1 MVFARRVALC
11 LGASLLGLAAGNPA
25 SAQAPMTPASKPA
38 DPKEAVIDRI
48 PLVLRD
54 PVSYQVPLHLAP
66 IRTLELASPIDSTV
80 TSILL
85 KLGDQVPA
93 QAEVLRLDTK
103 LLQLNVTRA
112 QAALRAAELEAK
124 ASTGA
129 AKEAAEARAQVA
141 KAEFDIAELK
151 TQQASLKAPF
161 ASRLVKIHVTE
172 GEYVRAGQVVA
183 TLIDTS
189 QLVVELPIDRKT
201 QKVGDSLEIK
211 VEELPAQVKLA
222 AVLPLT
228 SDMDRIRELFLS
240 VSTGRGTLDNASGKF
255 QAGQTVYSPMIP
267 RQPVAEV
274 ATATLSNTDDG
285 GRKVQVIRD
294 GMVRDVKVQ
303 TLGQIGD
310 DRIFVSGDFGAKD
323 ELIVKS
329 SMPLVDGNRLTPRSG
344 NTAAVAKGQPASG
357 AAPANS
363 ALPPGATPTPM
374 PTTKPGF

>member
-1 MVFARRVALC
+1 
-11 LGASLLGLAAGNPA
+11 
-25 SAQAPMTPASKPA
+25 MTPAAKPA

-54 PVSYQVPLHLAP
+54 PVSYQVPLHLEP
-66 IRTLELASPIDSTV
+66 IRTLELASPMDSTV

-85 KLGDQVPA
+85 KLGDQAAP

-141 KAEFDIAELK
+141 KAEFDIAEVK
-151 TQQASLKAPF
+151 AQQASLKAPF
-161 ASRLVKIHVTE
+161 ASRLVKVHVTE

-189 QLVVELPIDRKT
+189 QLVVELPIDRKA
-201 QKVGDSLEIK
+201 QKVGDTLEIK
-211 VEELPAQVKLA
+211 VEELPAQAKLS

-228 SDMDRIRELFLS
+228 SEMDRIRELFLS
-240 VSTGRGTLDNASGKF
+240 VSTGRATLDNANGKF

-267 RQPVAEV
+267 RQQVAEV
-274 ATATLSNTDDG
+274 ATSTLSNTDEG
-285 GRKVQVIRD
+285 GRKIQVIRD

-310 DRIFVSGDFGAKD
+310 DRIFVSGDFGSKD

-344 NTAAVAKGQPASG
+344 NTAAVAKGQPVSG

-374 PTTKPGF
+374 PTAKPGF